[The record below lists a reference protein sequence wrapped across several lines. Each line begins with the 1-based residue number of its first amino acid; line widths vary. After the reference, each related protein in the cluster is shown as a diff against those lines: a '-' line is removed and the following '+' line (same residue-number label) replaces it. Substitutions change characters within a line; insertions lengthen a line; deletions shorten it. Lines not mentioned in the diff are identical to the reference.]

1 MLPTFQILNG
11 NLYQIKP
18 QKVLNNI
25 IKYNTSFQD
34 LKLRIDNEKALAEA
48 AKKQQ
53 DELFTLQKEL
63 LLQQI
68 ANARQEGHNQQ
79 QLFLKKAGSLM
90 LAGKSGGS
98 SLMEMTM
105 LCSVIAAAVNLG
117 FQRNALLLFS
127 LSSKPCWNVTE
138 PHSQRGLLW

>member
-1 MLPTFQILNG
+1 MLPTFQTLNG
-11 NLYQIKP
+11 NLYQIKL

-79 QLFLKKAGSLM
+79 QLFLKKMEISQKEDDRKEELFNLQKSVYQSKFWNIQYFLLSL
-90 LAGKSGGS
+90 
-98 SLMEMTM
+98 
-105 LCSVIAAAVNLG
+105 
-117 FQRNALLLFS
+117 FQMFAIKLLKTTG
-127 LSSKPCWNVTE
+127 LSIFYLS
-138 PHSQRGLLW
+138 

>member
-68 ANARQEGHNQQ
+68 ANARQEGHNQ
-79 QLFLKKAGSLM
+79 
-90 LAGKSGGS
+90 
-98 SLMEMTM
+98 
-105 LCSVIAAAVNLG
+105 
-117 FQRNALLLFS
+117 
-127 LSSKPCWNVTE
+127 
-138 PHSQRGLLW
+138 